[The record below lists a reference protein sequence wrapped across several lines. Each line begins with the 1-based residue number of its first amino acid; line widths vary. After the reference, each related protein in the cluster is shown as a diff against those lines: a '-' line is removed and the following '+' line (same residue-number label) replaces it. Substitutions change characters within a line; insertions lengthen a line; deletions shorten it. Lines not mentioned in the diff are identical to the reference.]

1 MSSSSGGVS
10 VGLNKGV
17 GVEGD
22 REGVGD
28 GVGWGVIRQESEEAI
43 LNESSWPCQNRVEN
57 RAKHNKKMLRLKKV
71 KKIVSIAALELW
83 PELPLTRSRWNPH
96 FGNDKINAMAEA
108 RQAYCNSPNR
118 VY

>member
-1 MSSSSGGVS
+1 MKARG
-10 VGLNKGV
+10 
-17 GVEGD
+17 
-22 REGVGD
+22 
-28 GVGWGVIRQESEEAI
+28 
-43 LNESSWPCQNRVEN
+43 RVKIAWKIG
-57 RAKHNKKMLRLKKV
+57 AKRNKKMLRLKKV

-108 RQAYCNSPNR
+108 RQAYCNSPNG